1 MQEERKFVIQGIF
14 IAIGIV
20 FLIRLFYLQVLDG
33 SYKYAADNNVI
44 KRVIEYPHRGQIF
57 DRNGKLVVINGP
69 VFDISFIPR
78 KTKIV
83 DTLKF
88 CRDMGITKGQMD
100 TLMLAYRKDRREGR
114 ASPSKPYTLFKQVST
129 YDFARIQD
137 RLIDYPGFSYTS
149 RTIRSYPHQ
158 SLANSLGY
166 IGEINKKQLDN
177 QPEPY
182 YQTGDYIGVS
192 GLEKYYES
200 ILRGQRG
207 VKYVLENVKGVTKG
221 SFKNGEYDTLSVPG
235 ATLISSIDLELQQYA
250 ESLMKNK
257 IGSIVAIDPSTGE
270 ILCMV
275 STPSY
280 DPNKLTGRDI
290 MKNFVPLQKDP
301 LIPLYNRPI
310 QAVYRPGSIFKLV
323 QSLVGLQQGSLT
335 PLARL
340 PDVGPMG
347 CHHHGGNHN
356 GLHNAIQFS
365 CNVYFYQAFRSYIYH
380 KETGNTF
387 KDSERGLMRWRDA
400 IGRFG
405 FGRTLGMDLP
415 NEKRGFVPD
424 TAFFNRVYGRGSWK
438 FSNWYSMA
446 IGEGEL
452 GVVPLQMANLAAIIA
467 NRGHYFTPHL
477 IKAIGKGKIDP
488 KFTTPNYVGVDSTH
502 FSVVIDGMEDVVKA
516 GTARLA
522 IMKDYI
528 VCGKTG
534 TSENK
539 KGKDH
544 AAFIAFAPKHN
555 PKIAIACYVEN
566 AGFGGVVAAPIA
578 SLVMEKYL
586 SPGVPQRPNLEKFE
600 NYMRELNFM
609 PKTEGKEGE
618 VKAGTKNTKD
628 QVKTS
633 AEKQEQAK
641 PKKDETAPAELK
653 QKEKPDSTKK
663 PVITEPLVRRVKD
676 DKGR

>member
-1 MQEERKFVIQGIF
+1 MQEERKFVVQG
-14 IAIGIV
+14 V
-20 FLIRLFYLQVLDG
+20 FLAVGLIFLLRLFYLQVIDD

-44 KRVIEYPHRGQIF
+44 KKVIEYPHRGQVF

-69 VFDISFIPR
+69 VFDISFVPK
-78 KTKIV
+78 KTKIQ
-83 DTLKF
+83 DTAKF
-88 CRDMGITKGQMD
+88 CRDMGITRGYFD
-100 TLMLAYRKDRREGR
+100 TLVAAYRKDWREGR
-114 ASPSKPYTLFKQVST
+114 AGPMKPYTLFKQVST
-129 YDFARIQD
+129 VDFARIQD

-158 SLANSLGY
+158 SFANALGY
-166 IGEINKKQLDN
+166 IGEIGKKQLET
-177 QPEPY
+177 QEEPY
-182 YQTGDYIGVS
+182 YQQGDYIGVS
-192 GLEKYYES
+192 GIEKYYEKE
-200 ILRGQRG
+200 LRGQRG
-207 VKYVLENVKGVTKG
+207 VQFVLENVKGVVKG

-235 ATLISSIDLELQQYA
+235 QTLVSSIDLELQKYA
-250 ESLMKNK
+250 EWLMANK
-257 IGSIVAIDPSTGE
+257 VGSIVAIDPNTGE

-280 DPNKLTGRDI
+280 DPNRLTGRDL
-290 MKNFVPLQKDP
+290 MKNFVPLSKDP

-323 QSLVGLQQGSLT
+323 QSLVGLQQGSIT
-335 PLARL
+335 PAERL

-347 CHHHGGNHN
+347 CHHHSGMHN
-356 GLHNAIQFS
+356 GLHNAIQYS
-365 CNVYFYQAFRSYIYH
+365 CNVYFYQAFRQYIYH
-380 KETGNTF
+380 KETGNTY
-387 KDSERGLMRWRDA
+387 KDSQKGLMRWRDA
-400 IGRFG
+400 ITKFG
-405 FGRTLGMDLP
+405 FGRKLGVDLP

-424 TAFFNRVYGRGSWK
+424 TSFFDRVYGRGSWK

-467 NRGHYFTPHL
+467 NRGHYYTPHL
-477 IKAIGKGKIDP
+477 VKSIGKDGKP
-488 KFTTPNYVGVDSTH
+488 APQFTTPNYVGVDSSH
-502 FSVVIDGMEDVVKA
+502 FSTVIDGMEDVVKA

-544 AAFIAFAPKHN
+544 SVFIAFAPKHN

-578 SLVMEKYL
+578 SLIMEKYI
-586 SPGVPQRPNLEKFE
+586 SPGVPQRPQLEKFE
-600 NYMRELNFM
+600 KYMHEQNFM
-609 PKTEGKEGE
+609 PKREAPEEEKDDKKADDKKAKEGDKQPE
-618 VKAGTKNTKD
+618 DKTRKD
-628 QVKTS
+628 NQS
-633 AEKQEQAK
+633 
-641 PKKDETAPAELK
+641 PDN
-653 QKEKPDSTKK
+653 KEKVDSTRR
-663 PVITEPLVRRVKD
+663 PVEAEPLVRRVRN
-676 DKGR
+676 DKTR